1 MSSLLSVFDAVCL
14 ETSQLHERSE
24 LVTLLT
30 ARQALGRVPAGDD
43 TLLCAPDRL
52 VDMYAHDGLPNGTF

>member
-1 MSSLLSVFDAVCL
+1 MSSLLSVFSAVCL
-14 ETSQLHERSE
+14 ETSQLREGSE

-30 ARQALGRVPAGDD
+30 ARQALDEFLAGDD